1 MKNLLN
7 QVAIVTGASSGIG
20 RAIANQLATE
30 GAIVCL
36 LGRRSDA
43 LEALAGEIHADGG
56 KAFTYPIDLTRDD
69 DVAQFKQNIEH
80 RFQHVDIVIHSAGVI
95 ALGEMKRATIA
106 DLDWQYQTNVRAPYA
121 LTQALL
127 PLLVPRQSQIV
138 FINSTAGLSSK
149 GGLGQYAATK
159 HALRAIADS
168 VRQEVNADGIRVLSV
183 YPGRTATPMQASVFA
198 VENRPYQPETL
209 LQPETV
215 AHTVI
220 HALSLP
226 RSAEVTDINIRGTVN
241 MSRS

>member
-1 MKNLLN
+1 MKNFSN
-7 QVAIVTGASSGIG
+7 QIAIVTGASSGIG
-20 RAIANQLATE
+20 RAIASQLATE

-36 LGRRSDA
+36 LGRR
-43 LEALAGEIHADGG
+43 LEALETVAGEIHTNGG
-56 KAFTYPIDLTRDD
+56 KAFTYAIDLTRDQ
-69 DVAQFKQNIEH
+69 DVEQFKQSIEQ
-80 RFQHVDIVIHSAGVI
+80 RFQHVDLVIHSAGVI
-95 ALGEMKRATIA
+95 AMGDMKSAA
-106 DLDWQYQTNVRAPYA
+106 LSDLDWQYQTNVRAPYA

-159 HALRAIADS
+159 HALKAIADS
-168 VRQEVNADGIRVLSV
+168 VRQEVNPDGIRVLSV
-183 YPGRTATPMQASVFA
+183 YPGRTATPMQAAVFA
-198 VENRPYQPETL
+198 IENRTYQPETL

-215 AHTVI
+215 AETVI
-220 HALSLP
+220 HTLSLP

>member
-1 MKNLLN
+1 MKNFSN
-7 QVAIVTGASSGIG
+7 QIAIVTGASSGIG
-20 RAIANQLATE
+20 RAIAQQLASE

-36 LGRRSDA
+36 LGRRVDA
-43 LEALAGEIHADGG
+43 LETVAGEIHANGG
-56 KAFTYPIDLTRDD
+56 KAFTYAMDITRDD
-69 DVAQFKQNIEH
+69 DVAQFKQKIEQQFH
-80 RFQHVDIVIHSAGVI
+80 HVDTLIHSAGVI
-95 ALGEMKRATIA
+95 AMGDMKSAAIA
-106 DLDWQYQTNVRAPYA
+106 DLDRQYQTNVRAPYA

-159 HALRAIADS
+159 HALKAIADS
-168 VRQEVNADGIRVLSV
+168 VRQEVNPDGIRVLSV

-198 VENRPYQPETL
+198 MENRTYEPDTL

-215 AHTVI
+215 AETVI